1 MERANLPTYDEAL
14 LYWLRIQPSEIDLLV
29 EEDYMRWT
37 DFAYRVCQANT
48 AEQ

>member
-1 MERANLPTYDEAL
+1 MERANLPTFDEAL
-14 LYWLRIQPSEIDLLV
+14 LYWLRIQPTEIDLLE

-37 DFAYRVCQANT
+37 DFAYRVWKAKT